1 MNRVGKDLF
10 FCRFDKKHW
19 QKKKTLKTCN
29 VLPLYHSE
37 DTDIKVFTHCCPKI
51 NQLPGISTARMSLF
65 VISRE
70 LQFGVCNHSKPCAMS
85 CMAREEHSYG
95 EGKEAGRAIV
105 TKKKNKGKRVPGF
118 SLTWVLA
125 RKEVFLVK
133 LYYYFRVWELPLLVS
148 WLFNWGFCLLISY
161 KLKLQFMF
169 PHTGDQ
175 EVELT
180 VPTLVCLVLLAT
192 NPHP

>member
-70 LQFGVCNHSKPCAMS
+70 LQFGVCNHGEPHASPWI
-85 CMAREEHSYG
+85 AREEHRGKKEVWRAVAESRAFHWLKPSAKKEG
-95 EGKEAGRAIV
+95 ESFSFQMGSAILAGHESACSGFQ
-105 TKKKNKGKRVPGF
+105 TLCNWGF
-118 SLTWVLA
+118 SLLTFLWV
-125 RKEVFLVK
+125 FSIQI
-133 LYYYFRVWELPLLVS
+133 ELILR
-148 WLFNWGFCLLISY
+148 
-161 KLKLQFMF
+161 
-169 PHTGDQ
+169 
-175 EVELT
+175 
-180 VPTLVCLVLLAT
+180 
-192 NPHP
+192 